1 MRTWRVGTFS
11 MGASLLFLGIFLLVS
26 RIFGYSLM
34 NIMMAW
40 WPTLLVVLGLEILL
54 FLILTKQEKPY
65 LKYDFL
71 SILFVGLL
79 GTAGIGFAVL
89 SSTGLIEKV
98 EETLSRQEKTLD
110 LPGFSQ
116 NVEGEISRVVVE
128 TENFPITIEGTTERE
143 ISIFGKYRAH
153 LGKNEVLVEDVEDY
167 LSVQK
172 KGDSLYVSIKGLPSE
187 TGPFEQYT
195 SLDVTLL
202 VPNDLKLEVAA
213 NENEVTM
220 KPRTLQNDWSIDRAS
235 SVAVHLQ
242 ENSDIN
248 LSAVGVQELNSTGH
262 EWQVSSPENQ
272 ESAGDPAKEYT
283 EPNKNG
289 SLKMG
294 EGTHRLNIMNTYSV
308 SLNSLP

>member
-26 RIFGYSLM
+26 SIFGYGLM

-40 WPTLLVVLGLEILL
+40 WPALLIVLGLEILL
-54 FLILTKQEKPY
+54 FLILSRQEKPF

-71 SILFVGLL
+71 SIVFVGLL

-98 EETLSRQEKTLD
+98 EETLNRQEKTLD

-116 NVEGEISRVVVE
+116 NAEGEINRVVVE

-143 ISIFGKYRAH
+143 ISIFGTYRAY
-153 LGKNEVLVEDVEDY
+153 LGKDEVLVEDVEDY
-167 LSVQK
+167 LSVQQ
-172 KGDSLYVSIKGLPSE
+172 KGDSLYLSVNGLPSE
-187 TGPFEQYT
+187 AGPFNQYA

-220 KPRTLQNDWSIDRAS
+220 KPRTLQNDWSIDHAS

-248 LSAVGVQELNSTGH
+248 LTAIGVQELNSTGH
-262 EWQVSSPENQ
+262 NWQVSDPKKQ
-272 ESAGDPAKEYT
+272 ESEGQPTGEYT
-283 EPNKNG
+283 ESKQNA
-289 SLKMG
+289 SLKVG
-294 EGTHRLNIMNTYSV
+294 EGTHRLDIMNTYSV
-308 SLNSLP
+308 SFNSLP